1 MQVTNFFNRNEY
13 QLIILVVANQYKKD
27 RKLFEKTARHWA
39 NVYANGPTPEPEC
52 DAAVNSL
59 VEMGFDAVCKSRLSI
74 SFLNFLRICFVF
86 QEKARAA
93 LSSVL
98 WNTSDALES
107 LCKG

>member
-1 MQVTNFFNRNEY
+1 M
-13 QLIILVVANQYKKD
+13 IILVVANQYKRD
-27 RKLFEKTARHWA
+27 RKLFEKTARHWS

-59 VEMGFDAVCKSRLSI
+59 VEMGFDAVYKSHSSI
-74 SFLNFLRICFVF
+74 IFFNFLF
-86 QEKARAA
+86 QEKARGA
-93 LSSVL
+93 LSSML